1 MEACRPQVTRV
12 CYRMLGSMV
21 DAEDAVQET
30 MLRAWRA
37 SGTFAGRSSLSTW
50 LCRIGTRVCLDM
62 RARRSR
68 TLPPLLQPA
77 GSIVDELEFREP
89 DWWVEPAA
97 DAWLSPDVDGP
108 QQASLLARESVQ
120 LAWVT
125 ALQQLPPKQRA
136 CLVLMEVVELSAD
149 ETAETL
155 EMSVAAV
162 NSAAQRARRSLR
174 DVRARM
180 ATEDPSVTANH
191 EAVQAFAEAFG
202 RYDLEAL
209 SRLLRD
215 DTTMCMPPLALWLRG
230 AKDIVAWME
239 GRGAGCR
246 GSRIVP
252 TRANGAPAWAQYR
265 PAPGGGFTP
274 WALVMP
280 VARDGVVAEL
290 HFFLDTAALYPRFGL
305 PMSLPEEM

>member
-1 MEACRPQVTRV
+1 LLRP
-12 CYRMLGSMV
+12 S
-21 DAEDAVQET
+21 
-30 MLRAWRA
+30 
-37 SGTFAGRSSLSTW
+37 
-50 LCRIGTRVCLDM
+50 
-62 RARRSR
+62 
-68 TLPPLLQPA
+68 
-77 GSIVDELEFREP
+77 GSIHDDLDFRET
-89 DWWVEPAA
+89 DLWVEPAA
-97 DAWLSPDVDGP
+97 DVWLSPDVDGP
-108 QQASLLARESVQ
+108 QQAPLVAREAVR

-125 ALQQLPPKQRA
+125 ALQQLPPRQRA
-136 CLVLMEVVELSAD
+136 CLVLMEVVGLSA
-149 ETAETL
+149 EEAAETL
-155 EMSVAAV
+155 EMSVPAV

-174 DVRARM
+174 DTRGRM

-230 AKDIVAWME
+230 SADIVAWMG

-246 GSRIVP
+246 GSRIVA

-274 WALVMP
+274 WAIVMP
-280 VARDGVVAEL
+280 VARDGVIAEL
-290 HFFLDTAALYPRFGL
+290 HFFLDTAALFPRFGL
-305 PMSLPEEM
+305 PMSLTDQD